1 MIFKELE
8 TKQVFDNSYGSSS
21 YIDRYVYYNGTEQIS
36 IYIKTGYGASE
47 KIINEVISEHDL
59 EEWVAKFKSSVILPN
74 SNLKPLLLDNK
85 PSVILPKKQNMS
97 SENVN
102 EKSINNFDSMR
113 DILFDTMR
121 EVKSGVLDIEK
132 AKSISSVGQTII
144 NSVKVE
150 IDFLKLTGSSEKP
163 KMIG

>member
-8 TKQVFDNSYGSSS
+8 TKQVFDNSYGGSA

-47 KIINEVISEHDL
+47 KIINDIISEHDL
-59 EEWVAKFKSSVILPN
+59 EEWIANFKSSVILPN
-74 SNLKPLLLDNK
+74 PNTETLLTEK
-85 PSVILPKKQNMS
+85 KTSVILPKIKNMS

-113 DILFDTMR
+113 EILFDTMR

-150 IDFLKLTGSSEKP
+150 IDFMKLTGSSEKHT
-163 KMIG
+163 MIG

>member
-1 MIFKELE
+1 
-8 TKQVFDNSYGSSS
+8 
-21 YIDRYVYYNGTEQIS
+21 
-36 IYIKTGYGASE
+36 
-47 KIINEVISEHDL
+47 
-59 EEWVAKFKSSVILPN
+59 
-74 SNLKPLLLDNK
+74 
-85 PSVILPKKQNMS
+85 MS

>member
-59 EEWVAKFKSSVILPN
+59 EEWVAKFKSSVNLPN

-97 SENVN
+97 NENVN

-121 EVKSGVLDIEK
+121 EVKSGLLDIEK